1 MGTMPLNPSLALGF
15 LAMAAIMT
23 LIPGPDTMFV
33 LANGMMQRVRGGVM
47 AAIGIGTGALVHTT
61 AAALGLSA
69 LIAASQTAFTAVR
82 WAGALYL
89 IWLGLQAVRT
99 AWRNRDS
106 SQTGPAFAPVALGV
120 VFRRAA
126 LTNIMNAKVILFYL
140 AMLPQ
145 FVDPARGYVG
155 LQLFVLGL
163 MFNVLETLWL
173 VLVGLAAG
181 RASVWLAR
189 NTGLRR
195 WLDAS
200 AGVLFVG
207 LGLRLVLEGQRQG

>member
-1 MGTMPLNPSLALGF
+1 MMMPLNPSLALGF
-15 LAMAAIMT
+15 LAMAVVMT

-47 AAIGIGTGALVHTT
+47 AAFGIGAGALVHTS

-89 IWLGLQAVRT
+89 IWLGVQAIRT
-99 AWRNRDS
+99 ARRDRAGGS
-106 SQTGPAFAPVALGV
+106 APPAPAPVGLGI

-145 FVDPARGYVG
+145 FVDPARGHVG
-155 LQLFVLGL
+155 LQLFALGL
-163 MFNVLETLWL
+163 MFNAMETLWL
-173 VLVGLAAG
+173 ILVGLAAG
-181 RASVWLAR
+181 RASAWLAR
-189 NTGLRR
+189 NAALRR
-195 WLDAS
+195 WLDAC

-207 LGLRLVLEGQRQG
+207 LGLRLVLEGQRRS